1 MTREEAPILAIN
13 LLKFSWPRDTPEE
26 PRQLEMACGVR
37 NTSEEILVDV
47 LLRLLPQ
54 EEIARNQCQIPLD
67 EYTLKVFGTDEFLVR
82 DTSIGEFKS

>member
-54 EEIARNQCQIPLD
+54 EEIARNQGQIPLD
-67 EYTLKVFGTDEFLVR
+67 EYALKVFGTDEFLVR
-82 DTSIGEFKS
+82 DASIGEFKS